1 MKKIGFTASSE
12 DTEQEDRELSML
24 KEMIS
29 KRYSPIGCRN
39 QRCYKT
45 SREIVYELREMT
57 TTTIR
62 NVSMAMRSANY
73 QLKIIGDLPHWQ
85 VYDTTITET

>member
-24 KEMIS
+24 KEMIN
-29 KRYSPIGCRN
+29 KRYSPVGRRN